1 VRIVP
6 ISPKSNELE
15 LHKLDTAMTNAPRL
29 LDKLVSMTA
38 IHDVELME
46 FSLLKT
52 LEEFLRPQELL
63 ILKLDQNGRPSYQ
76 LRLRQEKYEIVL
88 DSITLSDEILATIE
102 IVRSTKRSFNRPLN
116 SNLMLT
122 VWHVFQEKS
131 HEIFLVTI
139 TSSQITKQDA
149 YMIKG
154 LLGIYRNFFTVLSD
168 SQRDQLTGLFNRK
181 TFDDVINKIYFQRPL
196 STEAVLVERRCK
208 NDIANPEFWIG
219 MADLDNFKRIN
230 DTWGH
235 LYGDEVL
242 LLMSQLM
249 QGHFR
254 ENDHLFRF
262 GGEEFV
268 IIIRTK
274 NEEQAHSA
282 FERFRVA
289 MESHPFPQVGQV
301 TVSIGV
307 AKMCPNIFSATL
319 LDHADKAL
327 YHAKQNGRNQVC
339 FYEELV
345 DNGLIEETAFTSG
358 EIELF

>member
-1 VRIVP
+1 
-6 ISPKSNELE
+6 
-15 LHKLDTAMTNAPRL
+15 MTNAPRL

-63 ILKLDQNGRPSYQ
+63 ILKLDQNGQPSYQ
-76 LRLRQEKYEIVL
+76 LRLRQEKYEIIL
-88 DSITLSDEILATIE
+88 DSISISEEILATIE
-102 IVRSTKRSFNRPLN
+102 IVRSTKQSFNRMLH
-116 SNLMLT
+116 SNLLLT
-122 VWHVFQEKS
+122 VWHVLQEKS

-139 TSSQITKQDA
+139 TNDQISKQDT

-154 LLGIYRNFFTVLSD
+154 LLGIYRNFFAVLSD
-168 SQRDQLTGLFNRK
+168 AQRDQLTGLLNRK
-181 TFDDVINKIYFQRPL
+181 TFDDVINKIYFQRPV
-196 STEAVLVERRCK
+196 STEAVLIERRSK
-208 NDIANPEFWIG
+208 DDVVNSEFWIG

-230 DTWGH
+230 DTLGH

-254 ENDHLFRF
+254 ENDYLFRF

-268 IIIRTK
+268 VIIRTHG
-274 NEEQAHSA
+274 EEQAHKA

-289 MESHPFPQVGQV
+289 METHHFPQVGQV

-307 AKMCPNIFSATL
+307 AKMSPSVFSATL

-327 YHAKQNGRNQVC
+327 YHAKQNGKNQVC
-339 FYEELV
+339 FYEKLV
-345 DNGLIEETAFTSG
+345 DNGLVEESKFTSG
-358 EIELF
+358 TIELF

>member
-1 VRIVP
+1 
-6 ISPKSNELE
+6 
-15 LHKLDTAMTNAPRL
+15 MTNAPRL

-76 LRLRQEKYEIVL
+76 LRLRQEKYEILL
-88 DSITLSDEILATIE
+88 DCISISEEIMATIE
-102 IVRSTKRSFNRPLN
+102 IVRSTKQSFNRMLC
-116 SNLMLT
+116 SNLMIT
-122 VWHVFQEKS
+122 VWHVLQEKY
-131 HEIFLVTI
+131 HEIFLITI
-139 TSSQITKQDA
+139 TNNHISKQDS

-154 LLGIYRNFFTVLSD
+154 LLGIYRNFFAVLSD

-181 TFDDVINKIYFQRPL
+181 TFDDVINKIYCQRPL
-196 STEAVLVERRCK
+196 STENVLIERRSN
-208 NDIANPEFWIG
+208 NDIANSQFWIG

-268 IIIRTK
+268 IIIRTQ

-289 MESHPFPQVGQV
+289 METHPFPQVGQV

-307 AKMCPNIFSATL
+307 AKMCPSIFSATL

-327 YHAKQNGRNQVC
+327 YHAKQHGKNQVC
-339 FYEELV
+339 FYENLV
-345 DNGLIEETAFTSG
+345 NNGLIDETLFTSG

>member
-1 VRIVP
+1 
-6 ISPKSNELE
+6 
-15 LHKLDTAMTNAPRL
+15 MTNAPRL

-63 ILKLDQNGRPSYQ
+63 ILKLDQNGQPSYQ
-76 LRLRQEKYEIVL
+76 LSLRQEKYEIIL
-88 DSITLSDEILATIE
+88 DSISISEEILATVE
-102 IVRSTKRSFNRPLN
+102 IVRSTKQSFNRMLH
-116 SNLMLT
+116 SNLLLT
-122 VWHVFQEKS
+122 VWHVLQEKS

-139 TSSQITKQDA
+139 TNDQISKQDA

-154 LLGIYRNFFTVLSD
+154 LLGIYRNFFAVLSD
-168 SQRDQLTGLFNRK
+168 AQRDQLTGLLNRK
-181 TFDDVINKIYFQRPL
+181 TFDDVINKIYFQRPV
-196 STEAVLVERRCK
+196 STEAVLIERRSK
-208 NDIANPEFWIG
+208 DDIVNSEFWIG

-254 ENDHLFRF
+254 ENDYLFRF

-268 IIIRTK
+268 VIIRTHG
-274 NEEQAHSA
+274 EEQAHKA

-289 MESHPFPQVGQV
+289 METHNFPQVGQV

-307 AKMCPNIFSATL
+307 AKMSPSVFSATL

-327 YHAKQNGRNQVC
+327 YYAKQNGKNQVC
-339 FYEELV
+339 FYEKLV
-345 DNGLIEETAFTSG
+345 DNGLVEESKFSSG
-358 EIELF
+358 TIELF

>member
-1 VRIVP
+1 
-6 ISPKSNELE
+6 
-15 LHKLDTAMTNAPRL
+15 MTNAPRL

-63 ILKLDQNGRPSYQ
+63 ILKLDQNGQPSYQ
-76 LRLRQEKYEIVL
+76 LRLRQEKYEIIL
-88 DSITLSDEILATIE
+88 DSISISEEILATLE
-102 IVRSTKRSFNRPLN
+102 IVRSTKQSFNRMLH
-116 SNLMLT
+116 SNLLLT
-122 VWHVFQEKS
+122 VWHVLQEKS

-139 TSSQITKQDA
+139 TNDQIGKQDA

-154 LLGIYRNFFTVLSD
+154 LLGIYRNFFAVLSD
-168 SQRDQLTGLFNRK
+168 AQRDQLTGLLNRK
-181 TFDDVINKIYFQRPL
+181 TFDDVINKIYFQRPV
-196 STEAVLVERRCK
+196 STEAVLIERRSK
-208 NDIANPEFWIG
+208 DDIVNSEFWIG

-254 ENDHLFRF
+254 ENDYLFRF

-268 IIIRTK
+268 IIIRTH
-274 NEEQAHSA
+274 NEEHARKA
-282 FERFRVA
+282 FERFRFA
-289 MESHPFPQVGQV
+289 METHHFPQVGQV

-307 AKMCPNIFSATL
+307 AKMSPSVFSATL

-327 YHAKQNGRNQVC
+327 YHAKQHGKNQVC
-339 FYEELV
+339 FYEKLV
-345 DNGLIEETAFTSG
+345 DNGLVEESKFTSG
-358 EIELF
+358 TIELF

>member
-1 VRIVP
+1 
-6 ISPKSNELE
+6 
-15 LHKLDTAMTNAPRL
+15 MTNAPRL

-63 ILKLDQNGRPSYQ
+63 ILKLDRNGHPCYQ
-76 LRLRQEKYEIVL
+76 LRLRQEKYEIIL
-88 DSITLSDEILATIE
+88 DSISISDEISAAIE
-102 IVRSTKRSFNRPLN
+102 IVQSTKQSFNRQLD
-116 SNLMLT
+116 STRLLT
-122 VWHVFQEKS
+122 VWHVLQSKS
-131 HEIFLVTI
+131 HQIFLVTI
-139 TSSQITKQDA
+139 TSNLVSKQDA
-149 YMIKG
+149 HMING
-154 LLGIYRNFFTVLSD
+154 LLGVYRNFFAVLSD
-168 SQRDQLTGLFNRK
+168 AQRDQLTGLCNRK

-196 STEAVLVERRCK
+196 STEPVLIERRS
-208 NDIANPEFWIG
+208 EGETVSSEYWIG
-219 MADLDNFKRIN
+219 IADLDNFKRIN

-254 ENDHLFRF
+254 ENDYLFRF

-268 IIIRTK
+268 IIIRTQ
-274 NEEQAHSA
+274 NEEQARRA
-282 FERFRVA
+282 FERFRIA
-289 MESHPFPQVGQV
+289 METHHFPQVGQV

-307 AKMCPNIFSATL
+307 AKMDPSIFSATL

-327 YHAKQNGRNQVC
+327 YYAKQNGRNRVC
-339 FYEELV
+339 FYENLV
-345 DNGLIEETAFTSG
+345 NSGLVEETEITSG
-358 EIELF
+358 EVELF